1 MPDPERG
8 KCQAQKADGT
18 PCRGTARPSGF
29 CTFHDPEL
37 AQKRAEARRAGGRSR
52 SRGPAVLPD
61 AEDLPAQTVAHV
73 TAILGRTLND
83 VRQGKVDAKVA
94 NAIGYLSSVLL
105 RSLQDG
111 ELEARL
117 AALETRLSEGS
128 VT

>member
-1 MPDPERG
+1 MPDAERR
-8 KCQAQKADGT
+8 KCAAQKADGT

-29 CTFHDPEL
+29 CTFHDPAL

-61 AEDLPAQTVAHV
+61 AEDLPTKTIGDVTVL
-73 TAILGRTLND
+73 LGRTLND
-83 VRQGKVDAKVA
+83 VRQGKIDAKIA

-111 ELEARL
+111 ELEARM
-117 AALETRLSEGS
+117 AALETRLNEGGAK
-128 VT
+128 

>member
-52 SRGPAVLPD
+52 SRGAAVLPD
-61 AEDLPAQTVAHV
+61 AEDLPARTIGDV
-73 TAILGRTLND
+73 TALLAVTIND
-83 VRQGKVDAKVA
+83 VRTGRVDSRIA

-105 RSLQDG
+105 RALQDG
-111 ELEARL
+111 ELETRL
-117 AALETRLSEGS
+117 AALETRLSEGA
-128 VT
+128 